1 MNPMIRGALAMFL
14 RQAVI
19 FIAGWLGMSG
29 ALDPYMNDLA
39 QWSSTAVV
47 VVFTVGSALYAKFK
61 ERQKLV
67 TALAAPHP
75 ITEHEAEAM
84 VKNPSVMTPSVTASK
99 DEVPV

>member
-1 MNPMIRGALAMFL
+1 MNPMIRGALAMLL

-39 QWSSTAVV
+39 QWSSTAAVV
-47 VVFTVGSALYAKFK
+47 LIAVGTALYAKYK
-61 ERQKLV
+61 ERQTLV
-67 TALAAPHP
+67 TALAATMA

-84 VKNPSVMTPSVTASK
+84 VKDPDVITPSVTSPK
-99 DEVPV
+99 DEVPA